1 MLDKSGPRIQR
12 GEAGRRDLAP
22 QPPPSARPLLVAC
35 LATAV
40 VLCDAP
46 PAAPYAITLA
56 GSGPSTVLRWPTK
69 NMAYHLHPDCSP
81 DLPASVCLQ
90 ALRDSFAQWTGHDCS
105 DASFT
110 ELGTST
116 HTALTSI
123 GGASNGK
130 NELAF
135 IEDSWAYGS
144 FVLGVTGPF
153 FSGDGAIV
161 EADIAF
167 NGVHHTW
174 STDGASAGTMDVMNV
189 AVHEIGHYLGLQHAL
204 TGYDPTDPPTMA
216 PQADPSLKSRDPE
229 ADDIAGLCF
238 LYPLT
243 THACETDADCPYIL
257 EQTAQGD
264 AYTGSLACEGGL
276 CGGVSTELPSGVSD
290 VGELC
295 FSDADCAEGL
305 TCQAGGF
312 GSDSVCRQA
321 CEGDG
326 ECPTGFE
333 CSGGI
338 CQEPGGP
345 AQPGAI
351 GYPCTDLFDCFPNA
365 CLEGESGS
373 FCRETCFG
381 DAACGEGWH
390 CEVIFFGVG
399 GCAPDDGGYDLGA
412 ECSAPG
418 DCKSALCTS
427 GVCSDFCEVLASAD
441 ACGDALV
448 CARAEDTA
456 LDGFCVPPGPAAL
469 GETCERD
476 ADCATLFCVDLVCGT
491 PCDVADG
498 TPCVTTTETCEV
510 VAEGAPLGACAEVV
524 VDTPDPDTGGAEP
537 IQGGDGGC
545 AGGPAH
551 PVAPGLPWLLFAAA
565 LLLALTRRRAAAPAS
580 SGR

>member
-1 MLDKSGPRIQR
+1 MAPHHPTPPRCVPAR
-12 GEAGRRDLAP
+12 TAAAWLTTLA
-22 QPPPSARPLLVAC
+22 
-35 LATAV
+35 
-40 VLCDAP
+40 VLCVA
-46 PAAPYAITLA
+46 PAASPYAITLA
-56 GSGPSTVLRWPTK
+56 GSGPSTVLRWQTK

-81 DLPASVCLQ
+81 DLPSSTCLQ

-105 DASFT
+105 DASFS

-116 HTALTSI
+116 NKSLTSI
-123 GGASNGK
+123 GGAQNGK

-135 IEDSWAYGS
+135 IEDSWAFGS

-153 FSGDGAIV
+153 FSPNGAIA

-167 NGVHHTW
+167 NGVNHTW
-174 STDGASAGTMDVMNV
+174 SADGASAGTMDVMNV
-189 AVHEIGHYLGLQHAL
+189 AVHEIGHYFGLQHAL
-204 TGYDPTDPPTMA
+204 TGYDPSNPPTMA

-229 ADDIAGLCF
+229 DDDVAGLCF

-243 THACETDADCPYIL
+243 THSCESDADCPYIL

-264 AYTGSLACEGGL
+264 TYTGSLACEGGL
-276 CGGVSTELPSGVSD
+276 CGGISTELPSGVSD

-305 TCQAGGF
+305 TCVAGSF

-326 ECPTGFE
+326 DCPTGFE

-338 CQEPGGP
+338 CAEPGGA

-365 CLEGESGS
+365 CLEGDNGS
-373 FCRETCFG
+373 FCRETCFS
-381 DAACGEGWH
+381 DAACAEGWH
-390 CEVIFFGVG
+390 CETIFFGVG
-399 GCAPDDGGYDLGA
+399 GCAPDEGGYDLGA

-418 DCKSALCTS
+418 DCKSALCKS
-427 GVCSDFCEVLASAD
+427 GVCSDFCEVLDSA
-441 ACGDALV
+441 AVCGDQLV

-469 GETCERD
+469 GEVCERD
-476 ADCATLFCVDLVCGT
+476 ADCATLFCVDLICGT
-491 PCDVADG
+491 PCHVETEDPCAAEVEACVA
-498 TPCVTTTETCEV
+498 
-510 VAEGAPLGACAEVV
+510 VAEGAPLGACQEVV
-524 VDTPDPDTGGAEP
+524 VDTPDPDTGDAEP

-545 AGGPAH
+545 TGSSSPPSSAWP
-551 PVAPGLPWLLFAAA
+551 
-565 LLLALTRRRAAAPAS
+565 LLLALASVLAIVRRRREAAPT
-580 SGR
+580 SGGR